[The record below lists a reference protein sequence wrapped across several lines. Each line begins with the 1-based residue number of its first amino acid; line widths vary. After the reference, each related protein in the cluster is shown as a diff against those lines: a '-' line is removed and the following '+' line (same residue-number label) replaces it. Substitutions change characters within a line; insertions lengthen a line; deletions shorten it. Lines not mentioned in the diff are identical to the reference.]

1 MSFIHAVYRK
11 YIVDVG
17 IVDLLT
23 AIIYGLAVLA
33 LLIALDMWWLFPT
46 LIAVLLAAGAL
57 RAWAKAR
64 RSAK

>member
-1 MSFIHAVYRK
+1 MSFIHALYRE

-23 AIIYGLAVLA
+23 AITYGLAVLA

-46 LIAVLLAAGAL
+46 LIAVLLGAGAL

-64 RSAK
+64 GSAK